1 MENNSP
7 TYVVLAESNGKHYET
22 WYTFIK
28 YEGNEKS
35 LENLQSQLKKVEFYI
50 INDLSTFDLDL
61 DNKVSAETA
70 RQMTTIEVNSVM
82 PHRKFDGIL
91 KNIDL
96 GCRSKYSNDKNIV
109 KAFDILGIGRIEE
122 FIDGEDVIDISGE
135 EGGSGGSSSSDYES
149 SDQGDT
155 EYEYSISDSSEDETP
170 VREEKVSRKEQQ
182 RQKLV
187 EKLKRMKGLGKKQ

>member
-82 PHRKFDGIL
+82 PHRKFDGVL

-122 FIDGEDVIDISGE
+122 FIDGEDVIEISE
-135 EGGSGGSSSSDYES
+135 EDAADGSSSSDYES
-149 SDQGDT
+149 SDEDT

-187 EKLKRMKGLGKKQ
+187 EKLKRLKGLGKKQ

>member
-70 RQMTTIEVNSVM
+70 RQMTRIEVNSVM
-82 PHRKFDGIL
+82 PHRKFDGVL

-122 FIDGEDVIDISGE
+122 FIDGEDVIEISE
-135 EGGSGGSSSSDYES
+135 EDAADGSSSSDYES
-149 SDQGDT
+149 SDEDT

-187 EKLKRMKGLGKKQ
+187 EKLKRLKGLGKKQ

>member
-50 INDLSTFDLDL
+50 IDDLSTFDLDL

-70 RQMTTIEVNSVM
+70 RQMIRIEVNSVM
-82 PHRKFDGIL
+82 PHRKFDGTL

-109 KAFDILGIGRIEE
+109 KAFDILGIGRIEQ

-135 EGGSGGSSSSDYES
+135 EEGAGGSSSSDYES
-149 SDQGDT
+149 SDEDT
-155 EYEYSISDSSEDETP
+155 EYEYSISDSSEDETPP

>member
-82 PHRKFDGIL
+82 PHRKFDGVL

-122 FIDGEDVIDISGE
+122 FIDGEDVIEISE
-135 EGGSGGSSSSDYES
+135 EEDAADGSSSSDYES
-149 SDQGDT
+149 SDEDT

-187 EKLKRMKGLGKKQ
+187 EKLKRLKGLGKKQ

>member
-1 MENNSP
+1 MENNSS